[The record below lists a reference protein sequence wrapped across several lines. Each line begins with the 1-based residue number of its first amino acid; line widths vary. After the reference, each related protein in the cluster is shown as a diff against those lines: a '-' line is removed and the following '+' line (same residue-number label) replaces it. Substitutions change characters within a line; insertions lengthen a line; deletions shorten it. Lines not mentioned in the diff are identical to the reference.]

1 MAALSKVNGL
11 KLFTRSVSQLRP
23 VVAGSRF
30 FNTNFARGHCQ
41 SKENRSI
48 NRADPPASKSFLD
61 ILLDRCSTTKTT
73 PKAPPSS
80 TKVIKPW
87 ITEEGPECL
96 DLGIVLLGVREECV
110 KVSVDNNT
118 VVVEGQGDKDF
129 LEERGFEKYVCSID
143 LSDKLYKVS
152 DIKAH
157 MIKNTGLLQLA
168 IPKLKPEDVT
178 FDVKVDVLMSS

>member
-11 KLFTRSVSQLRP
+11 RLFTRSVSQLRP

-30 FNTNFARGHCQ
+30 FNANSAGGHY
-41 SKENRSI
+41 
-48 NRADPPASKSFLD
+48 